1 MHSSMQSIQNAQK
14 KKMSFEI
21 RNTLLQTIGL
31 EMYQENVRF
40 GGYIQKQCDESAVQ
54 CLFWCWQY
62 RWCLYA
68 KLKLIS

>member
-14 KKMSFEI
+14 KNLSFEI

-40 GGYIQKQCDESAVQ
+40 GG
-54 CLFWCWQY
+54 
-62 RWCLYA
+62 
-68 KLKLIS
+68 